1 MCLQHIAKHHKGIQN
16 VQMEQIRYLDSKQFK
31 EFLRKE
37 SLRNNKSINK
47 LIQDALRAYFNKAK
61 TL

>member
-1 MCLQHIAKHHKGIQN
+1 
-16 VQMEQIRYLDSKQFK
+16 MEQIRYLDSKQFK
-31 EFLRKE
+31 DFLRKE

-47 LIQDALRAYFNKAK
+47 LIQDALRAYFNKSK